1 MGWRFQKRV
10 RVIPGITLN
19 FSRKGVSTS
28 IGRRGARVTLGHG
41 KTRSTVGIPGTGI
54 SHTTITSNKGRARSR
69 QQGNPKPTPGRPV
82 LLWFFAFLFCLW
94 FLVALMRWGFR

>member
-28 IGRRGARVTLGHG
+28 IGGRGARVTLGHG

-54 SHTTITSNKGRARSR
+54 SHTTITSNKRRARSR
-69 QQGNPKPTPGRPV
+69 QQVNPQSAPGRPV
-82 LLWFFAFLFCLW
+82 FLWFFWLLFCLW
-94 FLVALMRWGFR
+94 LLIALLRWGFR